1 MASHYEF
8 VFVVPSEPEHKQET
22 VDRVRAIFKQN
33 KAPILEEKDWGEKRL
48 AYPINN
54 ERKGHYFIWNV
65 DIPTSNIKEIRRLL
79 NFEQKLMRYML
90 LEVAVKSK
98 AETK

>member
-1 MASHYEF
+1 MTSHYEF
-8 VFVVPSEPEHKQET
+8 VFVVPSEPEQKQET
-22 VDRVRAIFKQN
+22 IDRVRAVFKQN

-48 AYPINN
+48 AYPIHN

-65 DIPTSNIKEIRRLL
+65 GIPTSNIKEIRRLL

-90 LEVAVKSK
+90 LEVSAKKK
-98 AETK
+98 AATE